1 MVDPETG
8 WFEIVEVLY
17 YSIEDT
23 KIDKHN
29 YIHNSSARVS
39 RLFSQ
44 TQLSC
49 YPRPKEV
56 IFDNRSKFKI
66 HFITLLKDF
75 DIKLRPVTIEN
86 LQGNSSVERIYQVV
100 QNIIKTKELD
110 KFIFNF
116 IHP

>member
-1 MVDPETG
+1 MCTDLIRSYVITAKQIQLGGKIKEIELKLTAITMVDPETG

-44 TQLSC
+44 T
-49 YPRPKEV
+49 
-56 IFDNRSKFKI
+56 
-66 HFITLLKDF
+66 
-75 DIKLRPVTIEN
+75 
-86 LQGNSSVERIYQVV
+86 
-100 QNIIKTKELD
+100 
-110 KFIFNF
+110 
-116 IHP
+116 

>member
-1 MVDPETG
+1 M
-8 WFEIVEVLY
+8 
-17 YSIEDT
+17 
-23 KIDKHN
+23 
-29 YIHNSSARVS
+29 
-39 RLFSQ
+39 
-44 TQLSC
+44 
-49 YPRPKEV
+49 
-56 IFDNRSKFKI
+56 
-66 HFITLLKDF
+66 HFMTLLKDF